1 MCPKGLNPGMKDRCV
16 ASSKRLYGPLVG
28 AAFFIVLEQTLGSYT
43 ENWQFWLGLILIL
56 EILNIKNL
64 SKSYGAF
71 KVTDEITIDPHF
83 DEIHALIG
91 PNVAGKSTLIKQIV
105 GSVKHDIG
113 SIILDQED
121 ITDLTDIERAKI
133 GISRTFQVSSIIP
146 QFSAID
152 NIILSLLDKSNKTFQ
167 LFKSV
172 KNNKELY
179 LNAKKILKE
188 IELQEKND
196 ISASDFSHGDRRKL
210 EVGLALAMDPKVFL
224 FDEPMAGLDESGT
237 KMMINLFKKIKT
249 NSPILLIEHDMDAV
263 FALAHRVSVINYGK
277 IVATGTVDEIRKN
290 ELVRDVYLGYE
301 I

>member
-1 MCPKGLNPGMKDRCV
+1 MKN
-16 ASSKRLYGPLVG
+16 K
-28 AAFFIVLEQTLGSYT
+28 
-43 ENWQFWLGLILIL
+43 
-56 EILNIKNL
+56 ILNIKNL

-71 KVTDEITIDPHF
+71 KVTDRITIDLHF

-91 PNVAGKSTLIKQIV
+91 PNGAGKSTLIKQIV

-121 ITDLTDIERAKI
+121 ITDLTDVERAKI

-152 NIILSLLDKSNKTFQ
+152 NIVLSLLDKSSKTFQ
-167 LFKSV
+167 LFKSIR
-172 KNNKELY
+172 NNKDLY
-179 LNAKKILKE
+179 SNAKKILKE
-188 IELQEKND
+188 IELFEKSD
-196 ISASDFSHGDRRKL
+196 ISASDLSHGDRRKL

-237 KMMINLFKKIKT
+237 NMMINLFKKIKS

-263 FALAHRVSVINYGK
+263 FALADRVSVINYGK
-277 IVATGTVDEIRKN
+277 IVATGTVDEIRRN